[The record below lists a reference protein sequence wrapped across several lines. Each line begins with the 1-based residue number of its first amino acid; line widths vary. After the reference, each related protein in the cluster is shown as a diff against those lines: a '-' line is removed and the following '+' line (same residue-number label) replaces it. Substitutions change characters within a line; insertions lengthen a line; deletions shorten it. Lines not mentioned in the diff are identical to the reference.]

1 MLPPVPTVRR
11 SLDDYAP
18 MIGGD
23 EVARI
28 RTAAD
33 PLRGAR
39 ILHLSATSFGTAIAG
54 TLAVLVPLMQDLGM
68 DAHWATPRATEEYP
82 SLSHAVYEGLAG
94 DYISWTAHLVDAW
107 RSYAKFNAEF
117 FDQHYD
123 YVFVHDPQ
131 PLPILQQLHNGS
143 SPGRWVWHS
152 HLDLREAQ
160 PELLD
165 LMQHDLHAYSAVIFE
180 DRSYIG
186 SIPAERI
193 TAVIP
198 PAIDPLS
205 TRNVEVPPEDQDGI
219 LTHLGIDPRRPLVSQ
234 VSRFDHWND
243 ALGVVDIY
251 RSVKSAQPDVQLA
264 LVAQMAHDDIGARL
278 YYEKVA
284 RRAGEDGDIHL
295 LSSLNMV
302 GDLETNVIQRA
313 STVAI
318 QRSVRKG
325 FAKALME
332 ASWKRRP
339 AVAGEAGGLST
350 QVVSGETGFIAPTV
364 EESGARIL
372 ELLRNPE
379 LVERMGSKAHEL
391 MRERYLVT
399 RCVSDYVQLL
409 NQLRGAAN

>member
-1 MLPPVPTVRR
+1 VRR
-11 SLDDYAP
+11 SLDEYAP
-18 MIGGD
+18 MIGPD
-23 EVARI
+23 AVARI
-28 RTAAD
+28 RKAAE

-39 ILHLSATSFGTAIAG
+39 VLHVSATSFGTAIAG

-68 DAHWATPRATEEYP
+68 ESHWATPRATEEYP

-94 DYISWTAHLVDAW
+94 DYVSWTAHLVDAW
-107 RSYAKFNAEF
+107 RAYAKFNAEF
-117 FDQHYD
+117 FDQHFD
-123 YVFVHDPQ
+123 YVIVHDPQ
-131 PLPILQQLHNGS
+131 PVPILQQLRNGS
-143 SPGRWVWHS
+143 GPGRWVWHS

-160 PELLD
+160 PEVLD
-165 LMQHDLHAYSAVIFE
+165 LMQHDLQAYSAVIFE
-180 DRSYIG
+180 DAAYIG

-205 TRNVEVPPEDQDGI
+205 TRNVEVAIEDQDRI
-219 LTHLGIDPRRPLVSQ
+219 LTHLGIDPNRPVVSQ

-243 ALGVVDIY
+243 ALGVIDIY
-251 RSVKSAQPDVQLA
+251 RSVKAAQPKLQLA

-284 RRAGEDGDIHL
+284 RRAGEDADIHL

-332 ASWKRRP
+332 ASWKCRP
-339 AVAGEAGGLST
+339 AVAGDAGGLAT
-350 QVVSGETGFIAPTV
+350 QVISGSTGFICPTV

-379 LVERMGSKAHEL
+379 LVEQMGVAAHEY
-391 MRERYLVT
+391 MREKYLIT
-399 RCVSDYVQLL
+399 RCASDYVDLL
-409 NQLRGAAN
+409 NKLREAAA